1 MNRRRWLNLAGQ
13 TGLAG
18 LLPCCAP
25 SARNQAVN
33 LAAVDRL
40 GGMGYG
46 VWQGGRRIRGRE
58 TSRPIPSLSITK
70 AFAALAIV
78 RAVDEG
84 WIKLDRPL
92 GYIIP
97 EWRADA
103 RKSSITVRMLV
114 NQTAGF
120 SSGVAELY
128 RGRIQDKG
136 RVAISLPLV
145 DPPGACFRYGPAS
158 DEILAE
164 ILRRH
169 LRERGS
175 NTEIFLRELMGR
187 IGISSSDWRKDLEG
201 KYYLS
206 TGAEFSVSDL
216 GRLGRLVA
224 KLAKGSN
231 SAGLKSDV
239 FLDLASPRA
248 ANPMVA
254 AGLWWNRNASKPG
267 AFSIEPERN
276 LDAVRP
282 PSSWQRA
289 CLGSDIDPE
298 WLAMVG
304 SGGKRVYILPSR
316 DLVIAR
322 LDRAKSW
329 NDEAFLRAVSA

>member
-1 MNRRRWLNLAGQ
+1 MKRRRWLGLAGQ
-13 TGLAG
+13 AGFAALVPGCLATTR
-18 LLPCCAP
+18 
-25 SARNQAVN
+25 SETVN
-33 LAAVDRL
+33 LAAINRL

-46 VWQGGRRIRGRE
+46 IGKGGRRIAGHE
-58 TSRPIPSLSITK
+58 PASPIPSLSITK
-70 AFAALAIV
+70 TLAALAVV
-78 RAVDEG
+78 RAAGEG
-84 WIKLDRPL
+84 WIQLDRPL
-92 GYIIP
+92 NDIIP
-97 EWRADA
+97 EWKSDV
-103 RKSSITVRMLV
+103 RKSTITVRMLV

-158 DEILAE
+158 NEILAE

-175 NTEIFLRELMGR
+175 TTEIFLRELMDR
-187 IGISSSDWRKDLEG
+187 IGLSRTDWRKDLGG

-206 TGAEFSVSDL
+206 TGAEFSIRDL
-216 GRLGRLVA
+216 GLLGHLVA
-224 KLAKGSN
+224 KLTKGNNAS
-231 SAGLKSDV
+231 GLKSAI
-239 FLDLASPRA
+239 FQDLASPRA
-248 ANPMVA
+248 SNPMVA
-254 AGLWWNRNASKPG
+254 AGLWWNRNAAKSG
-267 AFSIEPERN
+267 AFSLEPERN
-276 LDAVRP
+276 IDAVRP
-282 PSSWQRA
+282 PSSWQLA

-322 LDRAKSW
+322 LDRAKNW
-329 NDEAFLRAVSA
+329 NDGAFLRAVSA